1 MKIEKRIERFEII
14 PRIRKKKYALQ
25 HVEILL
31 GIIRALSLSLS
42 NLLSECLESLFCLSV
57 PLKYVKNP

>member
-42 NLLSECLESLFCLSV
+42 LIYYLSALNRYFVYQFRS
-57 PLKYVKNP
+57 NM